1 MLEDMTND
9 ENFKTALLIAIAA
22 LLVVC
27 IGISSFYLRYMWTKI
42 GEHGRYVSGATS
54 YTTTDTSKN
63 RITES
68 ANSTEVIKQM
78 PATSSQASATSDVA
92 NNEDSVN
99 TFGVV
104 TTEDAL

>member
-27 IGISSFYLRYMWTKI
+27 IGISSFYLRYMWTKL
-42 GEHGRYVSGATS
+42 GEHGRYVSGA
-54 YTTTDTSKN
+54 TTDTSKN

-78 PATSSQASATSDVA
+78 PPPEVKFPS
-92 NNEDSVN
+92 
-99 TFGVV
+99 
-104 TTEDAL
+104 